1 MWNFTFNNYKDQ
13 SDNMK
18 MFSTILILFIS
29 MGFNSVFATES
40 LDKSLKNIIECSA
53 EPVIK
58 YIPIKGMDNSSLMY
72 AVLINHKK
80 KKYQLISDDNDNLKC
95 VFN

>member
-1 MWNFTFNNYKDQ
+1 
-13 SDNMK
+13 MK
-18 MFSTILILFIS
+18 MFFTIIISFIL

-40 LDKSLKNIIECSA
+40 LDKSLKNKNIIECSA

-72 AVLINHKK
+72 AVLINHKE
-80 KKYQLISDDNDNLKC
+80 KKYQLISDKNNNIKC
-95 VFN
+95 IFN

>member
-1 MWNFTFNNYKDQ
+1 
-13 SDNMK
+13 MK
-18 MFSTILILFIS
+18 MFFTIIISFIL

-40 LDKSLKNIIECSA
+40 LDKSLKNKNVIECSA

-80 KKYQLISDDNDNLKC
+80 KKYQLISDKNNNLKC
-95 VFN
+95 IFN

>member
-1 MWNFTFNNYKDQ
+1 MNLLMIFVSFILMSYNSTF
-13 SDNMK
+13 
-18 MFSTILILFIS
+18 
-29 MGFNSVFATES
+29 AAES
-40 LDKSLKNIIECSA
+40 LDKSLKNKNIIECSA

-80 KKYQLISDDNDNLKC
+80 KKYQLISDKNNNIKC
-95 VFN
+95 IFN

>member
-1 MWNFTFNNYKDQ
+1 
-13 SDNMK
+13 
-18 MFSTILILFIS
+18 MFSTIIISFILT
-29 MGFNSVFATES
+29 GFNSVFASES
-40 LDKSLKNIIECSA
+40 LDNSLKNKHTIECSA

-80 KKYQLISDDNDNLKC
+80 KKYQLISDKNNNIKC
-95 VFN
+95 IFN

>member
-1 MWNFTFNNYKDQ
+1 MNL
-13 SDNMK
+13 
-18 MFSTILILFIS
+18 LIIFIS
-29 MGFNSVFATES
+29 FFLMSFNSVFAVES
-40 LDKSLKNIIECSA
+40 LDKSLKNKNTIECSS

-72 AVLINHKK
+72 AVLINHKE
-80 KKYQLISDDNDNLKC
+80 KKYQLISDKNNNLKC

>member
-1 MWNFTFNNYKDQ
+1 
-13 SDNMK
+13 MK
-18 MFSTILILFIS
+18 MFFTIIISFIL
-29 MGFNSVFATES
+29 MGFNSVFAAES
-40 LDKSLKNIIECSA
+40 LDKSLKNKNIIECSA

-72 AVLINHKK
+72 AVLINHKE
-80 KKYQLISDDNDNLKC
+80 KKYQLVSDDNNNLKC